1 MSSIVED
8 LDSKVFALDISDR
21 VGDLERAKGLL
32 GNGRTG
38 TGMRN
43 VSVCLA
49 DDDAFSGSNVE
60 DD

>member
-21 VGDLERAKGLL
+21 VGDLDRAKGLL

-43 VSVCLA
+43 VSVCLS
-49 DDDAFSGSNVE
+49 DEDAFSGSNVE

>member
-1 MSSIVED
+1 
-8 LDSKVFALDISDR
+8 VFALDISDR